1 MARLWLRH
9 ETRETERRAA
19 VTPADA
25 ARLVAAGNHFT
36 VERSPQRVFPIE
48 EYIAAGCAAGPEG
61 SWADAPADTWVI
73 GLKEL
78 PPEPVALRHRHV
90 YFGHAYKGQQGAAE
104 LLCRFATGGG
114 RLLDLE
120 YLTDEHGRRLAA
132 FGYWAGYVGAAL
144 AILHLRGTLEA
155 PLRPLRRADLDAA
168 LAEPGER
175 PRVLVVGA
183 LGRGGRGAREACA
196 AAGIRPTAWDLAQTR
211 DLDRSAVLAHDILVN
226 TVLSSGRATPLLT
239 EADLDDPARA
249 LRVISDVT
257 CDVGSDCNVLPVYDR
272 VTSWAE
278 PVRPLREGDRPVHL
292 IAIDNLPSLLP
303 RESSEAFSAELAGH
317 LLDLDSA
324 PWQRAADRFRAAAEE
339 KAHV

>member
-9 ETRETERRAA
+9 EARETERRAA

-25 ARLVAAGNHFT
+25 ARLVAAGNQVT

-48 EYIAAGCAAGPEG
+48 DYAAAGCGVAPAG
-61 SWADAPADTWVI
+61 SWIDAPDDTWVI

-78 PPEPVALRHRHV
+78 PAEPAALRHRHV
-90 YFGHAYKGQQGAAE
+90 YFGHAYKGQPGAAA
-104 LLCRFATGGG
+104 LLHRFTTGGG

-144 AILHLRGTLEA
+144 AILHLRGTLET

-168 LAEPGER
+168 LAAPGEH

-183 LGRGGRGAREACA
+183 LGRGGRGARDACA
-196 AAGIRPTAWDLAQTR
+196 AAGIRPTAWDLAETR
-211 DLDRSAVLAHDILVN
+211 HLDRSALLAHHILVN
-226 TVLSSGRATPLLT
+226 TVLSSGPATPLLT

-257 CDVGSDCNVLPVYDR
+257 CDVGSACNVLPVYDR
-272 VTSWAE
+272 VTTWAK
-278 PVRPLREGDRPVHL
+278 PVRPLREGARPVDL

-303 RESSEAFSAELAGH
+303 RESSESFSAELADH
-317 LLDLDSA
+317 LLDLTSP
-324 PWQRAADRFRAAAEE
+324 PWARAAGQFRAATEE
-339 KAHV
+339 KTHV